1 MFEFLWEYSN
11 NTYKV
16 QVPLACPSSPAMYGP
31 YHLPGDHHLG
41 FGVSWPGLS
50 KWIYTEKHGFI
61 FHKLEQTSDTDF
73 QCAFFFFFWCCYCFL
88 LKSFG
93 NLFILAFIAL
103 SSLCTVLHI
112 MKGVNIVLDYCW
124 QVICLLYSFLL
135 ITNSTSVN
143 ILGHSSLDSHVFLR
157 ISTYCEITG
166 WKRWRIVVLHLLSQC
181 ISQSCL
187 TLCDPMGCSMPASL
201 SFTTSWSLLTLT
213 SI

>member
-124 QVICLLYSFLL
+124 QVICYTPFCLLQTALQWIYLDIPLWTRMYFLG
-135 ITNSTSVN
+135 SVP
-143 ILGHSSLDSHVFLR
+143 IVKLLGGR
-157 ISTYCEITG
+157 GEG
-166 WKRWRIVVLHLLSQC
+166 LLFF
-181 ISQSCL
+181 
-187 TLCDPMGCSMPASL
+187 TCSVSV
-201 SFTTSWSLLTLT
+201 
-213 SI
+213 